1 MSEVNAIDLQV
12 GDRVRAGKRFSH
24 IECGGKSAEGYV
36 VVAKKKSVGICFDGW
51 HDGHS
56 LDGLLCD
63 DDADSGWYFFNGD
76 MVELIAD
83 PTPETEVFD
92 KMF

>member
-1 MSEVNAIDLQV
+1 MSEVNATDLQV

-24 IECGGKSAEGYV
+24 IECGGKSAEGSV
-36 VVAKKKSVGICFDGW
+36 VSVKKKCVGICFDGW

-56 LDGLLCD
+56 LDGLLRGD
-63 DDADSGWYFFNGD
+63 EAASGLYFFNGD

-83 PTPETEVFD
+83 PAPETEVFD